1 MSWDLIEKSGF
12 ALGGWLFNET
22 NLSFNDDKDPDTV
35 SDVTYNSLGIEGTW
49 TLLNK
54 S

>member
-1 MSWDLIEKSGF
+1 MSWDNIEKSGF
-12 ALGGWLFNET
+12 ALGGWDYNEA
-22 NLSFNDDKDPDTV
+22 NLAYSDDKDPDTG
-35 SDVTYNSLGIEGTW
+35 SDVTYNSLGTEGTW